1 MLHTRAELSRFLEIE
16 KQLYLDKSLWGRC
29 KQFVVDDPKVRV
41 WKYLKTLRKEGY
53 YHSQSDFLNKLIYVY
68 YHRKRNVL
76 GRRLGLEIW
85 PETFA
90 EGLRIEHAGN
100 IVVNG
105 HARVGRNCI
114 LHGSNCIGN
123 SGTASACPVIG
134 DNVRLGV
141 GAKVIGNVTLAD
153 DIVVAAGAVVVH
165 SFTERGITVA
175 GVPAKKVKECVKQN

>member
-1 MLHTRAELSRFLEIE
+1 MPQTRKERNRWIAEERKYYLSGSPWGKL
-16 KQLYLDKSLWGRC
+16 KQIMAA
-29 KQFVVDDPKVRV
+29 DPKCAVSAFQV
-41 WKYLKTLRKEGY
+41 TLRKEGY
-53 YHSQSDFLNKLIYVY
+53 YHRRSGLINKLCYFY
-68 YHRKRNVL
+68 YHRKRNKQ
-76 GRRLGLEIW
+76 GTRLGLEIW

-105 HARVGRNCI
+105 HARVGKNCI

-123 SGTASACPVIG
+123 DGFSSQCPVLG

-153 DIVVAAGAVVVH
+153 NIVVAAGAVVVH
-165 SFTERGITVA
+165 SFEEPGITIA
-175 GVPAKKVKECVKQN
+175 GIPAKKVKG